1 MAIYYWLR
9 SRNKEKPVTGT
20 EYLVTIPLFLLFGWF
35 TPVLHLAH
43 PSCPQQAG
51 RPLNIALLPLPL
63 FTPLSMH
70 PASCRRG

>member
-35 TPVLHLAH
+35 TLFCTWLIHLARNKR
-43 PSCPQQAG
+43 
-51 RPLNIALLPLPL
+51 RPLNIALPPLPA